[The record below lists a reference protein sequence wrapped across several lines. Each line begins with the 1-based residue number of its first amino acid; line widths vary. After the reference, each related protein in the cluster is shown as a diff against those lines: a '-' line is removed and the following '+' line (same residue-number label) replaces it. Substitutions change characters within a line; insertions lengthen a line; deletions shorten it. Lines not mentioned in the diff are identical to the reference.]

1 MPKDSQH
8 QRVVVAMMDGF
19 GLEYLAATPM
29 PNLRRLMAEGLYRPV
44 SAVFPSVTN
53 VNNASISC
61 GAWPA
66 EHGISANSYFDE
78 ESGQAA
84 YMNSGDL
91 IRVETLFQRAERCG
105 VRAGLLSAKRKT
117 LELFNKGVALAATA
131 EDPPA
136 DLVVR
141 HGPPSGIYSR
151 EINYW
156 LWQVAVDLLKTRPD
170 LGLLYVH
177 TTDYPMHRW
186 PPEAPESQEHLQR
199 LDTLIGEARA
209 AAPDAAFFITAD
221 HGMNFKTRCWDLTR
235 LCEHAGTPIRFMLSP
250 ERDYY
255 IQHHK
260 NYSGCA
266 WLWLH
271 DPNDYARVEAC
282 LCALPGIE
290 GLMPSEEAASRFHLP
305 LERIGDMVVLGD
317 RDTMFGEMGSAYADL
332 DQSYRA
338 HGSLHEMGVPLLIH
352 NCDGLVPN
360 PSAFSNNKDLVRFLY
375 R

>member
-1 MPKDSQH
+1 MPIDNNY
-8 QRVVVAMMDGF
+8 QRVVVAMIDGF
-19 GLEYLAATPM
+19 GLDYLAATPM

-91 IRVETLFQRAERCG
+91 IRVETLFQRAERRG

-141 HGPPSGIYSR
+141 HGPPSGVYSR

-170 LGLLYVH
+170 LRLLYVH

-235 LCEHAGTPIRFMLSP
+235 LCEHAGTPIRFM
-250 ERDYY
+250 
-255 IQHHK
+255 
-260 NYSGCA
+260 
-266 WLWLH
+266 
-271 DPNDYARVEAC
+271 
-282 LCALPGIE
+282 
-290 GLMPSEEAASRFHLP
+290 
-305 LERIGDMVVLGD
+305 
-317 RDTMFGEMGSAYADL
+317 
-332 DQSYRA
+332 
-338 HGSLHEMGVPLLIH
+338 
-352 NCDGLVPN
+352 
-360 PSAFSNNKDLVRFLY
+360 
-375 R
+375 